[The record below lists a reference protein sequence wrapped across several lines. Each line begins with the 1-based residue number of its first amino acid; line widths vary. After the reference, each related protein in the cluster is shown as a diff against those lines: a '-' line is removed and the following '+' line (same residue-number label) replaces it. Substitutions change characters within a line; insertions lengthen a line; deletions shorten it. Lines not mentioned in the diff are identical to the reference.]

1 MATTLLDFIKRDNSL
16 YALLQKDPTSELL
29 RSYIKEQ
36 FNLNSLPVLVTIKEW
51 EEWLSAQSI
60 PIKSGSTSVTQPS
73 SVLSRYLELASTEM
87 VEAYQDCNYY
97 VRGVASVTE
106 DCRIYFRTLL
116 KSLDSNDLMTV
127 LSPILACE
135 TEEELNSLS
144 FDDIVSDLEFYA
156 VEQLKVF
163 IWRSGSYDPGDI
175 NVKDQEFEVGDLEIK
190 GLSDELEKFVRA
202 AIEHRRRQ
210 ILNG

>member
-1 MATTLLDFIKRDNSL
+1 MANTLLEAVKSNESL
-16 YALLQKDPTSELL
+16 YALLQKDPTSKLL

-36 FNLNSLPVLVTIKEW
+36 FNLNSLPVLVTIEEW
-51 EEWLSAQSI
+51 EEWLGAQSI
-60 PIKSGSTSVTQPS
+60 PMKSGSTSVTQPS
-73 SVLSRYLELASTEM
+73 SVLSEYLELASTET

-106 DCRIYFRTLL
+106 ECCMYFRTLL
-116 KSLDSNDLMTV
+116 KALDSNDLMTV
-127 LSPILACE
+127 LSPILKCE
-135 TEEELNSLS
+135 TEKELNSLS

-156 VEQLKVF
+156 LEQLEDF
-163 IWRSGSYDPGDI
+163 IRRSVSYDPGDI
-175 NVKDQEFEVGDLEIK
+175 NVKDQESEVGDLEVK
-190 GLSDELEKFVRA
+190 GLSEELEKFVKA